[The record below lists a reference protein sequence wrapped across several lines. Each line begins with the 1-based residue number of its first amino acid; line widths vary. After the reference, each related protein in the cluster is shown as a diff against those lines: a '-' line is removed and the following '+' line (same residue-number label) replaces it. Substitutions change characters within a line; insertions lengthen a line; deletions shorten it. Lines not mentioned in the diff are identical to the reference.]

1 MKGHATLPQ
10 RKSKKSAAFLVK
22 RRNYVELY
30 WKARPPKIRSFISGT
45 LHVILENNAWWV

>member
-1 MKGHATLPQ
+1 MKGNATPPQ

-22 RRNYVELY
+22 WRNCVELY

-45 LHVILENNAWWV
+45 LHVTLEDNA